1 MNRSGS
7 TVGQLTVSGLCVVG
21 AAVAILGAL
30 EWSGV
35 WPAFTSAG
43 GLLMWLREQPGMT
56 GTVLWLGFFFG
67 IGALL
72 LALVR
77 ATSRALFGRRSE
89 LK

>member
-1 MNRSGS
+1 MSRSDS
-7 TVGQLTVSGLCVVG
+7 TVGQLTVSGLCVESAV
-21 AAVAILGAL
+21 VAILGAL

-43 GLLMWLREQPGMT
+43 ALMVWLDEQPGMT
-56 GTVLWLGFFFG
+56 GTVLWLGFFVG

-72 LALVR
+72 LVLVR
-77 ATSRALFGRRSE
+77 AASRALFGRSE